1 MNTAALIIYLIL
13 NVAVIW
19 FFVTQIFSPE
29 LKTFKFLRGELDRDY
44 YINVSNIVV
53 EYFNSYWKNYTHLL
67 NMGEIETLE
76 LAVVYPNIRF
86 SINNDIVM
94 VKIKDIG
101 FQLEE
106 ASKDGTSEMII
117 KQFCD
122 IVNNEVSLDRK
133 LEKLGL

>member
-1 MNTAALIIYLIL
+1 MNTPLLVIYLII

-19 FFVTQIFSPE
+19 LFATKIFHPKHKT
-29 LKTFKFLRGELDRDY
+29 LKFRMGELDREY

-76 LAVVYPNIRF
+76 LTVLYPNIMF
-86 SINNDIVM
+86 SINNETTM
-94 VKIKDIG
+94 VEIKDIEYHLKQAG
-101 FQLEE
+101 
-106 ASKDGTSEMII
+106 SVGTTEMII
-117 KQFCD
+117 RQFCD
-122 IVNNEVSLDRK
+122 IVNHEVSLDRK